1 MHRSYAVRYV
11 KYELMVCHK
20 TLRISLTKEYGNIYT
35 AEKKKK
41 KRRRRR
47 RRRRRRK
54 SKEERTNHEQ
64 LVNFKAKH

>member
-35 AEKKKK
+35 ARKRKKKK
-41 KRRRRR
+41 KQRGEQIMNN
-47 RRRRRRK
+47 K
-54 SKEERTNHEQ
+54 STSK
-64 LVNFKAKH
+64 

>member
-35 AEKKKK
+35 AGKKKKK
-41 KRRRRR
+41 KRRKKKKKKQRG
-47 RRRRRRK
+47 
-54 SKEERTNHEQ
+54 EQ
-64 LVNFKAKH
+64 IMNN